1 MTDKHE
7 TKHAS
12 QGRLV
17 NEWDFDCH
25 AVFSSLDAISKREML
40 WNAVAE
46 AIADA
51 VEAERAKA
59 RVVLPS
65 DEDVIRYKKAFRLS
79 EGTWPSVEYLA
90 RYMRSQ
96 AKIGWGEK

>member
-1 MTDKHE
+1 MTDMGK
-7 TKHAS
+7 
-12 QGRLV
+12 QV
-17 NEWDFDCH
+17 
-25 AVFSSLDAISKREML
+25 RELLPEYPHL
-40 WNAVAE
+40 WSRV
-46 AIADA
+46 IACLEKA